1 MLPGGALPSDD
12 FTNALILRFQIRQ
25 YAAFLVNG
33 HPYIDNP
40 RFFFLFFPL
49 IFIFSKPAMASQKP
63 PQRLDALESMVNDVV
78 GRTRGSYITQ
88 HDA

>member
-1 MLPGGALPSDD
+1 
-12 FTNALILRFQIRQ
+12 
-25 YAAFLVNG
+25 
-33 HPYIDNP
+33 
-40 RFFFLFFPL
+40 
-49 IFIFSKPAMASQKP
+49 MASQKP